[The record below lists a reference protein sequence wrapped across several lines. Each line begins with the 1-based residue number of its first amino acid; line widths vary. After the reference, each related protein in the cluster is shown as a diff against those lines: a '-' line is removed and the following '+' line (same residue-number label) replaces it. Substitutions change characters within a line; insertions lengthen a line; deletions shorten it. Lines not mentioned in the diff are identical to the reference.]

1 MLVHGETAPLDSGR
15 QPKSAWYLRMDKSL
29 TSWVVRYLE
38 DLALA
43 RQCSPHTVAAYRRD
57 LGQFLKSQSLAAK
70 PPSDRVL
77 TTRCFQDHLSTLAIA
92 GLANRSIARAA
103 ATLRSFLSFLHRRG
117 GTQNDL
123 SERVPSVKFAANL
136 PRFVGES
143 QMQRWLSSLPSRT
156 RWEMRDRCLVIV
168 PYATGARLS
177 EVVGLNWGDF
187 DPDGGTLRLFGKRS
201 RERVVPAGNCVAA
214 SLDALRASSPADAV
228 TDLQP
233 IFLNRMGTRITG
245 RSVARIVQKSFAVA
259 TGGRISP
266 HRLRHTFATHM
277 LDRGADLIAL
287 KEMLGHQS
295 VATTQIYTHTTPH
308 QLARVYRE
316 NFPID
321 REAPAGDGEARQMER
336 KH

>member
-1 MLVHGETAPLDSGR
+1 
-15 QPKSAWYLRMDKSL
+15 MDKSL
-29 TSWVVRYLE
+29 SSWAVRYLE
-38 DLALA
+38 DLDQA
-43 RQCSPHTVAAYRRD
+43 RQCSAHTVAAYRRD
-57 LGQFLKSQSLAAK
+57 LERFLQSQALGTK
-70 PPSDRVL
+70 PPTDRIL
-77 TTRCFQDHLSTLAIA
+77 TTRRFQDHLSTLAIE

-117 GTQNDL
+117 GTPDDL
-123 SERVPSVKFAANL
+123 SERVPSVKFAASL

-143 QMQRWLSSLPSRT
+143 QMERWLASLPART

-187 DPDGGTLRLFGKRS
+187 DPDTSTLRLFGKRS
-201 RERVVPAGNCVAA
+201 RERVVPAGSYVAA
-214 SLDALRASSPADAV
+214 SLDALRTASPPESIAEKN
-228 TDLQP
+228 P
-233 IFLNRMGTRITG
+233 IFVNRAGKRITG
-245 RSVARIVQKSFAVA
+245 RSVARIVQRSFAIA
-259 TGGRISP
+259 TGGHISP

-277 LDRGADLIAL
+277 LDAGADLISL

-321 REAPAGDGEARQMER
+321 RDLQTGDSTTRPSER
-336 KH
+336 AQ